1 MLEGVGGSIDVDN
14 QNGAIEVKRVST
26 KNTSGGCNRIGLRTS
41 FGPIRVYLP
50 SDAGYTVDARTSFG
64 RVNSE
69 LPITMTGSVT
79 GDAISGK
86 IGSGECELRLI
97 DGNSSIE
104 ILRENK

>member
-1 MLEGVGGSIDVDN
+1 
-14 QNGAIEVKRVST
+14 
-26 KNTSGGCNRIGLRTS
+26 
-41 FGPIRVYLP
+41 
-50 SDAGYTVDARTSFG
+50 
-64 RVNSE
+64 
-69 LPITMTGSVT
+69 MTGSVT